1 MEMIYQ
7 LAAIDATHLH
17 IIYRIKRRIEMADI
31 IYHLYQIIHIDDELL
46 IDLHKLIAQIEQGL
60 ALEITLQTD
69 GLLTSGNHH
78 LPTALLMIV
87 LEESDIA
94 LVYQLEIQGI
104 GIEQELRTLLA
115 EIVVLVRMKH
125 KDVFMG

>member
-1 MEMIYQ
+1 
-7 LAAIDATHLH
+7 
-17 IIYRIKRRIEMADI
+17 MADI

-69 GLLTSGNHH
+69 GLLASGNHH

-87 LEESDIA
+87 LEESDIPF
-94 LVYQLEIQGI
+94 VYQLEIQGI
-104 GIEQELRTLLA
+104 GIEQNLELCLRRLL
-115 EIVVLVRMKH
+115 
-125 KDVFMG
+125 FSSG

>member
-1 MEMIYQ
+1 MIYQ
-7 LAAIDATHLH
+7 LTAIDAAHLH

-46 IDLHKLIAQIEQGL
+46 IDLHKLLAQIEQGL

-69 GLLTSGNHH
+69 GLLASGNHH

-87 LEESDIA
+87 LKESDIA

-104 GIEQELRTLLA
+104 GIEQT
-115 EIVVLVRMKH
+115 
-125 KDVFMG
+125 

>member
-1 MEMIYQ
+1 
-7 LAAIDATHLH
+7 
-17 IIYRIKRRIEMADI
+17 MADI

-46 IDLHKLIAQIEQGL
+46 IDLHKLLAQIEQGL

-69 GLLTSGNHH
+69 GLLASGNHH

-87 LEESDIA
+87 LEESISR
-94 LVYQLEIQGI
+94 LSIGLKSQGI